1 MSIFNEVIGYK
12 PKKTA
17 FNLNHEYR
25 GTAKFGVLTPVLCR
39 EVLPSDKWKFSCET
53 FTRFQPLLSPLM
65 HRINAFEHYWF
76 VPNRII
82 WKDWDKFISPRG
94 VKDEV
99 RPIMPH
105 IKFDGFNELLST
117 TVVQKFVNALVGKF
131 SLFDYLGINHRILSY
146 TEIDNSTVEQLSAML
161 NTGISIQ
168 LLPLLAYQKIY
179 TEYYADENLEDIDYI
194 NHAIETFSQAGE
206 IKTSTLSADDMEE
219 LEETILAVRFR
230 SYEKD
235 YFTSA
240 LPNTQRGE
248 DVTLGAMKLEHAYA
262 DVSGVK
268 GTASVVDIDG
278 NTNGQYALGAQKTTG
293 QDSSLQAILSS
304 NPSNV
309 QTAIMRTTVNDNELA
324 PIVDEDGNSPDLSPV
339 TINELRRAVKLQEF
353 LEKSMRGGYRLIE
366 QIKAHFG
373 VTSSDARLDI
383 PQYLGGDMQKVIVNE
398 LSSMSSTEG
407 ASLGQFSGH
416 ATEIGKTKRRSFF
429 SEEHGF
435 IFCIYSVLPRTSYC
449 QGVEKQWTR
458 LDWLDYAWPEFAH
471 LGEQEVW
478 NQELFVQPRDIE
490 SGDGIEVISDY
501 NKNVFGYQSR
511 YAEYKTIPSS
521 IHGSFRDN
529 MDFWTLT
536 RKWLNCPTLS
546 KDFVNCIPDDENN
559 TRAFTT
565 TRSDEDY
572 LTLDVYHSITCI
584 RPLPKFGVPML

>member
-76 VPNRII
+76 VPNRIV

-99 RPIMPH
+99 RPVIPH
-105 IKFDGFNELLST
+105 LVFDGLDENLSSNT
-117 TVVQKFVNALVGKF
+117 AHNFCKALVGKF
-131 SLFDYLGINHRILSY
+131 SLFDYLGINHRIVSY
-146 TEIDNSTVEQLSAML
+146 ATIEAMSVSQCSDLLNS
-161 NTGISIQ
+161 GIRVQ
-168 LLPLLAYQKIY
+168 LLPLLAYQKLY
-179 TEYYADENLEDIDYI
+179 TEYYADENLDDIDDI
-194 NHAIETFSQAGE
+194 NAVLETWSNAGE
-206 IKTSTLSADDMEE
+206 IKLSE
-219 LEETILAVRFR
+219 LRSSQLQELAEYVLKVRFR

-248 DVTLGAMKLEHAYA
+248 EVTLGEVSVQLPKMQVEVGQEVTTGVATKTDGTPVGFTGDIGNYSPDGDKLYSVNTNTTPLTSTQ
-262 DVSGVK
+262 VSLM
-268 GTASVVDIDG
+268 GTTTTRGDVVDE
-278 NTNGQYALGAQKTTG
+278 NGDPIEGT
-293 QDSSLQAILSS
+293 
-304 NPSNV
+304 
-309 QTAIMRTTVNDNELA
+309 ELDA
-324 PIVDEDGNSPDLSPV
+324 NPV

-435 IFCIYSVLPRTSYC
+435 IFCIYTVLPRTSYC
-449 QGVEKQWTR
+449 QGIERQWTR

-471 LGEQEVW
+471 LGEQEVK
-478 NQELFVQPRDIE
+478 NKELYVQIGASNTNE
-490 SGDGIEVISDY
+490 G
-501 NKNVFGYQSR
+501 VFGYQSR

-536 RKWLNCPTLS
+536 RKWINPPTLS
-546 KDFVNCIPDDENN
+546 LDFVNCRPDDENN

-565 TRSDEDY
+565 TRSEEDY

-584 RPLPKFGVPML
+584 RPLPRFGVPML